1 MAMSSCYFSTRFIS
15 SILMRFFH
23 LLRAPLAA
31 AFLAALAGC
40 TTLKVA
46 ANTEPGAGAEASRM
60 LSRWVDGGGDVAAA
74 ASWSRKVKPGVTV
87 ADIEE
92 AFASVAVE
100 DNVRPVGELFISNE
114 LAIRSGKKEPF
125 LKVYSYCD
133 PATAR
138 LMVDFSPSMA
148 AFLPCRITVVEQN
161 DGLWIYTMN
170 MDMLIKMGRK
180 MPPDV
185 KNAVSRV
192 RTTLHKMLERGAA
205 GEF

>member
-1 MAMSSCYFSTRFIS
+1 M
-15 SILMRFFH
+15 H
-23 LLRAPLAA
+23 LFPSVRTPFAVLLIATLS
-31 AFLAALAGC
+31 GC
-40 TTLKVA
+40 ATLKVA
-46 ANTEPGAGAEASRM
+46 SNTEPGAGREASRI
-60 LSRWVDGGGDVAAA
+60 LNRWVDSGGDVAAA

-87 ADIEE
+87 AEIEE

-100 DNVRPVGELFISNE
+100 DNVRPVGELFISQE
-114 LAIRSGKKEPF
+114 LGIRSGKRERF

-138 LMVDFSPSMA
+138 MMVDFSPAMA
-148 AFLPCRITVVEQN
+148 AFLPCRITVVEQE

-185 KNAVSRV
+185 SNGVTRV
-192 RTTLHKMLERGAA
+192 RTTLLKMLDRGAA